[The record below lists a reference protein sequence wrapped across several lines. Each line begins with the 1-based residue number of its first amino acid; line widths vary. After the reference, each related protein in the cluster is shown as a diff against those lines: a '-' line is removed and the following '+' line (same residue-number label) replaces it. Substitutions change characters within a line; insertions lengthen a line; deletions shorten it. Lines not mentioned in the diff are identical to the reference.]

1 MCHAAQLVQVK
12 FRNLAH
18 LNARVR
24 RVFSGKSVRLDVGAL
39 LMWWHESQGEIEG
52 GGGGGRGGE
61 GRLILSQT
69 QWTHYPTADKCHQL
83 PAARGSLLSVG

>member
-1 MCHAAQLVQVK
+1 MYHAALLVQVK
-12 FRNLAH
+12 FRNLAD
-18 LNARVR
+18 LNARVC

-52 GGGGGRGGE
+52 GGGGGG

>member
-1 MCHAAQLVQVK
+1 MYPTALLVQGK
-12 FRNLAH
+12 FLNLAD

-39 LMWWHESQGEIEG
+39 SMWWHESQGEIKG
-52 GGGGGRGGE
+52 GGGGGGE